1 MVQMPGKAIETTSA
15 EKTRSFHRRDSCPL
29 NLPCPITFAL
39 AKDTPS
45 AIRKVKR
52 LNDGEMQA
60 LVVKQG
66 ESVII
71 NRGMVSVSTML
82 KAK

>member
-1 MVQMPGKAIETTSA
+1 MPVKAIETASA

-29 NLPCPITFAL
+29 NLPCPIAFSL

-52 LNDGEMQA
+52 LNDSEIKEQKA

>member
-1 MVQMPGKAIETTSA
+1 MPGKAIETTSA

-29 NLPCPITFAL
+29 NLPCPITFSL

-52 LNDGEMQA
+52 LNDSEMQEQRA
-60 LVVKQG
+60 LDVKQG